1 MPTRSDM
8 KAETQRRVLA
18 EADRLF
24 RERGLAATTVRDIA
38 AASGVSVGTVMAV
51 GDKSALLVKVF
62 DSLIEETHAAR
73 RETPPRGGNRVVR
86 VLSLVEPFL
95 QTFASRQELARAYG
109 SILLSG
115 NHSSEIFTR
124 LTKILLAEI
133 RDAISSPG
141 RAPDDLDRQAQALYY
156 AYLGVL
162 FTWATRPTFEGSSII
177 AELRTTFETICNHKE
192 HE

>member
-8 KAETQRRVLA
+8 KAETQRRVLT

-38 AASGVSVGTVMAV
+38 SASGVSVGTVMAV
-51 GDKSALLVKVF
+51 GDKPALLVKVF
-62 DSLIEETHAAR
+62 DGLIEETHAAR
-73 RETPPRGGNRVVR
+73 RETPPRSDNRVVR

-95 QTFASRQELARAYG
+95 KLFISRQELARAYG
-109 SILLSG
+109 SILISG

-124 LTKILLAEI
+124 LTEILLTEI
-133 RDAISSPG
+133 RDAISHPECT
-141 RAPDDLDRQAQALYY
+141 RDEVDRQARALYY

-162 FTWATRPTFEGSSII
+162 FSWATRPT
-177 AELRTTFETICNHKE
+177 L
-192 HE
+192 

>member
-62 DSLIEETHAAR
+62 DGLIEETHAAR
-73 RETPPRGGNRVVR
+73 RETPPRSDNRVVR

-95 QTFASRQELARAYG
+95 KLFISRQELARAYG
-109 SILLSG
+109 SILISG

-124 LTKILLAEI
+124 LTEILLTEI
-133 RDAISSPG
+133 RDAISHPECT
-141 RAPDDLDRQAQALYY
+141 RDEVDRQARALYY

-162 FTWATRPTFEGSSII
+162 FSWATRPTLEGSSII

-192 HE
+192 QE

>member
-8 KAETQRRVLA
+8 KAETQRRVLT

-38 AASGVSVGTVMAV
+38 SASGVSVGTVMAV
-51 GDKSALLVKVF
+51 GDKPALLVKVF
-62 DSLIEETHAAR
+62 DGLIEETHAAR
-73 RETPPRGGNRVVR
+73 RETPPRSDNRVVR

-95 QTFASRQELARAYG
+95 KLFISRQELARAYG
-109 SILLSG
+109 SILISG

-124 LTKILLAEI
+124 LTEILLTEI
-133 RDAISSPG
+133 RDAISHPECT
-141 RAPDDLDRQAQALYY
+141 RDEVDRQARALYY

-162 FTWATRPTFEGSSII
+162 FSWATRPTLEGSSII

-192 HE
+192 QE

>member
-95 QTFASRQELARAYG
+95 QLFASRQELARAYG
-109 SILLSG
+109 SILLSVRDLHPPDQDPPG
-115 NHSSEIFTR
+115 GDPRRHQQPRTR
-124 LTKILLAEI
+124 PGRPGPPGPGPLL
-133 RDAISSPG
+133 RLPG
-141 RAPDDLDRQAQALYY
+141 RAVH
-156 AYLGVL
+156 LGHP
-162 FTWATRPTFEGSSII
+162 AH
-177 AELRTTFETICNHKE
+177 LRGQLHHRGAAHHFRNHL
-192 HE
+192 